1 MAKDVIYTLEQFI
14 DSGVDDIITY
24 HNLSLI
30 DKIGNI
36 EYPTTNLLYD
46 YIKELKSISQLVT
59 MTDLEYIKY
68 IYKPKLLANDVSGSS
83 ELYFV
88 ILALNNMC
96 NIKEFTLR
104 KIYLLSKSNM
114 NEILNY
120 IYNAEKDFIQKNRSK
135 IQ

>member
-68 IYKPKLLANDVSGSS
+68 IYKPKLLANDVYGSS